1 MENLLFTGAMEI
13 QIFLLNLELYI
24 KQKLLTNA
32 IWGKTSAI
40 LVWASLKFARTM
52 VSVSQIYKPIFH
64 YSTDLAHDI
73 IKYYYILLSK
83 INAK

>member
-32 IWGKTSAI
+32 IWRKTSAI

-52 VSVSQIYKPIFH
+52 VSVSQIYKLLIPIFH
-64 YSTDLAHDI
+64 YSTDLAHDQ
-73 IKYYYILLSK
+73 
-83 INAK
+83 

>member
-24 KQKLLTNA
+24 KQKLLTEA
-32 IWGKTSAI
+32 I
-40 LVWASLKFARTM
+40 VWASLKFARTM

-73 IKYYYILLSK
+73 IKYYYILLSLF
-83 INAK
+83 NF

>member
-40 LVWASLKFARTM
+40 LVWASLKFARTK
-52 VSVSQIYKPIFH
+52 VANTLNCVDVLPNIRKIFGH
-64 YSTDLAHDI
+64 I
-73 IKYYYILLSK
+73 INYLLTFFLH
-83 INAK
+83 